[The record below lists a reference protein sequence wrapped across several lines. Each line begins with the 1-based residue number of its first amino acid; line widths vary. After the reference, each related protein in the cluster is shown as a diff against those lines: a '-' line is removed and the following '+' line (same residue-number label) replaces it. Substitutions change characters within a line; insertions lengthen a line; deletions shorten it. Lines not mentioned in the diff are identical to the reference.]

1 MKKNKLLLGAHMSIA
16 GGPDQAI
23 ERGQSIQ
30 CSTIQIFTKSNRQWH
45 AKPLSVDVCNSFIKK
60 QQAIGIV
67 VAHASYLINLGS
79 SSMQTIQKSIPG
91 LIIELERCQL
101 LNIPYLVL
109 HPGSLTEKTLEAGL
123 QKIARNLDTALQKA
137 KSNTMVL
144 LENMAGQGSVSCY
157 DFEHINLIRQ
167 YSKESNRIGVCF
179 DTCHAFAAGYD
190 FRTKQLYEA
199 MWHDFNTI
207 IGLEHLKVI
216 HMNDSKKELGSRVD
230 RHEHIGKGKLG
241 IDPFTFL
248 MNDPRFESIAK
259 ILETPKED
267 LSDDQTNLQIL
278 KNLIK

>member
-45 AKPLSVDVCNSFIKK
+45 AKPLSTDVRNSFIKK
-60 QQAIGIV
+60 QQAIGPV

-79 SSMQTIQKSIPG
+79 SNLQTIQKSIPG

-101 LNIPYLVL
+101 LKIPYLVL
-109 HPGSLTEKTLEAGL
+109 HPGSLTEKTLAEGL
-123 QKIARNLDTALQKA
+123 QKIARNLDVALQNA
-137 KSNTMVL
+137 KSDTMVL

-157 DFEHINLIRQ
+157 DFEHIKLIRQ
-167 YSKESNRIGVCF
+167 YSKESKRIGVCF

-190 FRTKQLYEA
+190 FRTKQLYED

-241 IDPFTFL
+241 LNPFTFL

-259 ILETPKED
+259 ILETPKEG

-278 KNLIK
+278 KNLIR